1 VKRKEWKMAW
11 IRIDGAGEAGGALR
25 EAYDRVRQARGKLSN
40 IMAVQSLDPGAM
52 MAHLDL
58 YMALMFARSGLSR
71 EEREAVAVVVSA
83 LNGCAYCVEHH
94 AEALRVYW
102 RDTDRVRELA
112 AGKAEAAASPRL
124 RAILGYAV
132 ALTLEP
138 RSVTREHVEALRAA
152 GLSDA
157 EILNAN
163 MVTAYFG
170 FVNRVVEGLGVES
183 SPDEAVGYH
192 Y

>member
-1 VKRKEWKMAW
+1 MAW
-11 IRIDGAGEAGGALR
+11 IRIDGAAGADGALKA
-25 EAYDRVRQARGKLSN
+25 AYERVRQRRGKLSN
-40 IMAVQSLDPGAM
+40 IMAVQSLDPAAM
-52 MAHLDL
+52 QAHLDL

-83 LNGCAYCVEHH
+83 INGCAYCVEHH
-94 AEALRVYW
+94 ARALGVYW
-102 RDTDRVRELA
+102 RDPARVRELA
-112 AGKAEAAASPRL
+112 AGRTEAAESPRL
-124 RAILGYAV
+124 RAILDYAV
-132 ALTLEP
+132 ALTREP

-170 FVNRVVEGLGVES
+170 FVNRIAEGLGVES
-183 SPDEAVGYH
+183 SPEEAGGYD